1 MWIYISPFNFS
12 ISSKL
17 LTIYN
22 TVFVSLHYYLN
33 HTKCHFK
40 RTYKA
45 ADMGSVC
52 CDHSPLLPIPLRA
65 GVPLFHFA
73 SPFFLFQPLSSTFSL
88 LPPASP
94 LPSFWEDWHWIK
106 CYFLPGGFKQ
116 ILWASGVPRKVL
128 KLGAGRLRARLLKRM
143 ILDKINGGRGFPL
156 VAQGNLTSIHEA
168 GDSIP
173 GPAQL
178 RIQHCC
184 ELWYGSQTRLRSS
197 AAVWELSLRFDP

>member
-1 MWIYISPFNFS
+1 MKLYIYMWIYISPFNFS

-73 SPFFLFQPLSSTFSL
+73 SPFFLFQPLFYFFT
-88 LPPASP
+88 SP
-94 LPSFWEDWHWIK
+94 SRLPSPF
-106 CYFLPGGFKQ
+106 FLRRLTLNQMLLLTWWFQ
-116 ILWASGVPRKVL
+116 ADSLSLWSPKE
-128 KLGAGRLRARLLKRM
+128 GAQV
-143 ILDKINGGRGFPL
+143 GGRALKGK
-156 VAQGNLTSIHEA
+156 TSKKDDF
-168 GDSIP
+168 G
-173 GPAQL
+173 
-178 RIQHCC
+178 
-184 ELWYGSQTRLRSS
+184 
-197 AAVWELSLRFDP
+197 